1 VGRLAVEKLQR
12 LRRELEETENLL
24 KSPRVNGGTRYVL
37 ERLRTDLEQQIASL
51 ERGGQSE
58 AAS

>member
-1 VGRLAVEKLQR
+1 M
-12 LRRELEETENLL
+12 EETENLL